1 MRTTDNGPG
10 KSRSPNK
17 KIQRGNRLLILQNH
31 YHIQI
36 Y

>member
-1 MRTTDNGPG
+1 MLEANQGRQI
-10 KSRSPNK
+10 K
-17 KIQRGNRLLILQNH
+17 KIQRGNHLLILQNH

>member
-1 MRTTDNGPG
+1 MLEANQGRQI
-10 KSRSPNK
+10 K